1 MLTLYIVAAI
11 LGGGLILL
19 SALGGFGDHSFDADA
34 NTDIDTSH
42 DLTDVAHASSDF
54 WLPFFSMRFWV
65 YFVGGFGLFG
75 LATTL
80 FNVTAEPIRM
90 FASLATGLLTGTI
103 AAYLM
108 RWARRDDTDSSV
120 KEADFLGVTGTM
132 VVPPTNG
139 EPGKI
144 RVSVKGD
151 LIDMLA
157 LPLEGASIAKGD
169 EIVVVTV
176 EGDRAVVAKAS
187 DYLNS

>member
-1 MLTLYIVAAI
+1 
-11 LGGGLILL
+11 
-19 SALGGFGDHSFDADA
+19 
-34 NTDIDTSH
+34 
-42 DLTDVAHASSDF
+42 
-54 WLPFFSMRFWV
+54 MRFWV

-75 LATTL
+75 LATTFL
-80 FNVTAEPIRM
+80 NVTVEPIRM
-90 FASLATGLLTGTI
+90 FASLATGLLAGTI